1 MKQQAVFIIY
11 KCGGSDGKESTCNA
25 EGLGLIPGLGRSP
38 GGGHGNYKASAEKKR
53 MSHTVRQEKGNL
65 LEGKR
70 GGLALKE
77 NQHPPFLTGSF
88 L

>member
-38 GGGHGNYKASAEKKR
+38 GGGHGNYKASAEKKSEPGSQAKGKFIR
-53 MSHTVRQEKGNL
+53 GKEKV
-65 LEGKR
+65 
-70 GGLALKE
+70 
-77 NQHPPFLTGSF
+77 TGP
-88 L
+88 